1 MATKFLRVH
10 GKGERKD
17 IILSKLGSRI
27 LKYKIHRYIKSNN
40 FTKEENDLK
49 VLVYSQKILIKHCNT
64 AKVA

>member
-40 FTKEENDLK
+40 SQKRKMILK
-49 VLVYSQKILIKHCNT
+49 YYSHKILIKYCNT